1 MMDHCQTAASACK
14 RVREMIQ
21 VDYMLAAHKTAYFL
35 INLCYGVT
43 RQAASDR
50 KQNVQLRDLLQ
61 VSAWLDHS

>member
-1 MMDHCQTAASACK
+1 MMDYCQTAASACK
-14 RVREMIQ
+14 RVREKMIQ

-35 INLCYGVT
+35 INLCYASDNRVT

-61 VSAWLDHS
+61 V